1 MTVVAACSVNGKY
14 LPHMIIFQG
23 QHVQSTWRPTI
34 KHKEL
39 HTWLYCNKSGWMDSE
54 TFYKWYQKFE
64 EKTRKFKEVSVKS
77 CQGYGS

>member
-1 MTVVAACSVNGKY
+1 
-14 LPHMIIFQG
+14 
-23 QHVQSTWRPTI
+23 
-34 KHKEL
+34 
-39 HTWLYCNKSGWMDSE
+39 MDSE